1 MHTDASSAT
10 KTDRKRIA
18 LLALLLLV
26 AAYAHNLFHEFGHWL
41 VGTILGNQMSMSL
54 DGTWPTSGGYHQQWH
69 SPAVGIGG
77 PVFSLLMASIALIIV
92 EKRRTV
98 FAFPF
103 LFFPFFSRLFAL
115 TLGGFAAQDEAGIS
129 ASLGS
134 GKYTVAIVVCS
145 ILLALVWRGS
155 RKLKFGFIALNG
167 WIFGSAV
174 CMLVVINTHKL
185 LP

>member
-1 MHTDASSAT
+1 MHTDASSAR
-10 KTDRKRIA
+10 KMDRKRIA

-77 PVFSLLMASIALIIV
+77 PAFSILMASIALIIV

-103 LFFPFFSRLFAL
+103 LFFPLFSRLFAL

-129 ASLGS
+129 ASLEF
-134 GKYTVAIVVCS
+134 GKYTVAIIVCS
-145 ILLALVWRGS
+145 ILLALVWKGS
-155 RKLKFGFIALNG
+155 LKLKFGFIALNG
-167 WIFGSAV
+167 WIFGSTV
-174 CMLVVINTHKL
+174 CMLMVINTQKL
-185 LP
+185 FR

>member
-1 MHTDASSAT
+1 MHTDASSAR
-10 KTDRKRIA
+10 KMDRKRIA
-18 LLALLLLV
+18 LLGLLLLV

-54 DGTWPTSGGYHQQWH
+54 DGTWPTSGGYHQEWH

-77 PVFSLLMASIALIIV
+77 PAFSILMALIAFIFV

-103 LFFPFFSRLFAL
+103 LFFPLFSRLFAL

-129 ASLGS
+129 ASLEF
-134 GKYTVAIVVCS
+134 GKYTAAIIVCS
-145 ILLALVWRGS
+145 ILLALVWKGS
-155 RKLKFGFIALNG
+155 LTLKFGFIAING
-167 WIFGSAV
+167 WILGSTV
-174 CMLVVINTHKL
+174 CMLMVINTHKL
-185 LP
+185 FR